1 MVENFAIRMDF
12 QKIRLIFIVFASLIY
27 PKWMNPPLKVSF
39 SSTCRLS
46 TDFDLCCHIHCLH
59 IVHSLRN
66 TKGCRSR
73 HSKLAADSN
82 RIGFNRNTAALLS
95 TARPSYR
102 SITPIPPLD
111 TPRPDLPH
119 PLTLPS

>member
-1 MVENFAIRMDF
+1 MVENSAIRVDY
-12 QKIRLIFIVFASLIY
+12 QEIRLIIIVFASLIY
-27 PKWMNPPLKVSF
+27 PKWMNPPLKASF

-46 TDFDLCCHIHCLH
+46 TDFDLCYRIHCLH
-59 IVHSLRN
+59 TVHWRRN

-73 HSKLAADSN
+73 RSKLAAHSD

-102 SITPIPPLD
+102 SIIPIPPLD
-111 TPRPDLPH
+111 TPRPELPH
-119 PLTLPS
+119 PLALPS

>member
-1 MVENFAIRMDF
+1 
-12 QKIRLIFIVFASLIY
+12 
-27 PKWMNPPLKVSF
+27 MNPPLKASF

-46 TDFDLCCHIHCLH
+46 TDYFDLCYRIHCLH
-59 IVHSLRN
+59 TVHWRRN

-73 HSKLAADSN
+73 RSKLAAHSD

-111 TPRPDLPH
+111 TPRPELPH
-119 PLTLPS
+119 PLALPS